1 MSAGDGSRAGA
12 PWVREFFLL
21 SGLWG
26 ASFLFMRLGA
36 SEFGPLPTAGLRVAL
51 ATLFLWPILVQQ
63 GQWPQLRQHWRPVLL
78 AGLINSAI
86 PFALYAWAVLHIS
99 TGLAS
104 ILNATVPLFG
114 AIIAWLWLGERIGR
128 LRSFGLALGFL
139 GVALLAWRAPGGA
152 GGQSD
157 LAFWAVAA
165 CLGATTCYALAASYA
180 RRYLVGIP
188 PLATAT
194 GSQLGAALFLAIP
207 TAIAWPAQMPGLRA
221 WLAIAAISVL
231 CTGIAYILY
240 FRLIANAGPSRA
252 LAVTFLA
259 PVFAVLYGVVFLS
272 ETVTLWMAGCALVIV
287 LGTLLSTGLIGPGLL
302 RRNIPAGTPRS
313 P

>member
-63 GQWPQLRQHWRPVLL
+63 GQWPALRQHWRPVLL

-86 PFALYAWAVLHIS
+86 PFALYAWAVLHIT

-221 WLAIAAISVL
+221 WLAIAAIAVL

-287 LGTLLSTGLIGPGLL
+287 MGTLLSTGLIGPGLL
-302 RRNIPAGTPRS
+302 RRNIPAGAPRS